1 MYMTEHIME
10 NISPVSVCVRLRAR
24 GCDCARAHV
33 LSKCVSSCLSGRGRD
48 CFETLSACENGVPR
62 LLSAAEAG
70 RPPDSDGIKFQSR
83 IESGAT
89 RARFTEHLRR
99 PISGE

>member
-1 MYMTEHIME
+1 MYMIEHIME
-10 NISPVSVCVRLRAR
+10 NISPVSAT
-24 GCDCARAHV
+24 AHV
-33 LSKCVSSCLSGRGRD
+33 LSKCVSSCLSGRGSD

-70 RPPDSDGIKFQSR
+70 RPPDCDGIKFQSR